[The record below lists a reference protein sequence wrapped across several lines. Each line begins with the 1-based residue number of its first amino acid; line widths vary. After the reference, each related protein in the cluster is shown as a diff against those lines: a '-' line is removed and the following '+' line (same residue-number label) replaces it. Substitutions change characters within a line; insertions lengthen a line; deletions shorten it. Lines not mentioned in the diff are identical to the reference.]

1 MKKTFLCGLL
11 LMVGT
16 ILEVCA
22 QSIILDNKLQFN
34 SADALA
40 SPPDGWNFENCSLA
54 QVPLNSTYF
63 VKLNNGSITTPRL
76 EGLAGNAR
84 IYFLIRPTES
94 DYTFSLS
101 VEGAGVLDR
110 ESDTYTSGQWSRG
123 VPYLLRNV
131 NESTRIVFHGEN
143 VMICNVEVSD
153 MGDLVFYES
162 FDRCAGSGG
171 TDDIYTI
178 SSSVITSAK
187 LDNPVGNEING
198 VTEGNKCVGF
208 PQNISNDVN
217 KAYVTPPIPSDDTS
231 SYLFSFKAAK
241 AKDNGKLQIQYYDN
255 TELKW
260 QSNTVTASLAFQEWK
275 DITFSLDNMDASKG
289 VYFIG
294 SLCFL
299 DELKIYEVKSLSMS
313 ESSLETAVA
322 SEWQDKTVC
331 LSLTRTFQEDIWNT
345 CCLPFDFTASLLRTA
360 AGNNELEVE
369 LRSVSSITSE
379 GVFHF
384 ESVLSIPAG
393 EPFLLKVSETVSNP
407 KFRNVVMKALEPASA
422 TSPSAPGYAFT
433 GCYGKTT
440 LNTDG
445 THVFIGTDGELH
457 RPSST
462 GNTMRG
468 MRAFFELPSY
478 EAARGIAF
486 DERPT
491 GIYHPMSPSSS
502 ADVLYNLSGQRVK
515 HPTSGLYIKNGKKII
530 LNHK

>member
-22 QSIILDNKLQFN
+22 QSIILSNKLQFN

-54 QVPLNSTYF
+54 QVPSNTTYF
-63 VKLNNGSITTPRL
+63 VQLNNGSITTPRL

-84 IYFLIRPTES
+84 IYFLIRPTKS
-94 DYTFSLS
+94 NYTFSLS

-123 VPYLLRNV
+123 VPYLLRNA

-153 MGDLVFYES
+153 MGDVIFYES
-162 FDRCAGSGG
+162 YDRCNGEHGQNGDFTDDDAGS
-171 TDDIYTI
+171 INN
-178 SSSVITSAK
+178 SM
-187 LDNPVGNEING
+187 LDNPMAKDGFKYVL
-198 VTEGNKCVGF
+198 EGNDCVIFRDNG
-208 PQNISNDVN
+208 
-217 KAYVTPPIPSDDTS
+217 YLYTPFIPSSETGG
-231 SYLFSFKAAK
+231 YILSFKLA
-241 AKDNGKLQIQYYDN
+241 GF
-255 TELKW
+255 
-260 QSNTVTASLAFQEWK
+260 SNYKSMSVKYTLNSGTTKTKNIAGIPLRGWG
-275 DITFSLDNMDASKG
+275 DFSVLIPEMDCSKG
-289 VYFIG
+289 LEFRG
-294 SLCFL
+294 NLCFL

-313 ESSLETAVA
+313 ESSLEAAVA

-345 CCLPFDFTASLLRTA
+345 CCLPFDFTASLLREA

-369 LRSVSSITSE
+369 LRRVSSITSE

-422 TSPSAPGYAFT
+422 TSPSAPDYAFT

-445 THVFIGTDGELH
+445 TRVFIGTDGELH
-457 RPSST
+457 RPSAT

-468 MRAFFELPSY
+468 MRAYFELPSY

-515 HPTSGLYIKNGKKII
+515 QPTSGLYIKNGKKII

>member
-1 MKKTFLCGLL
+1 MKKTFLCGLF

-63 VKLNNGSITTPRL
+63 VQLNNGSITTPML
-76 EGLAGNAR
+76 EGLAGNVR

-101 VEGAGVLDR
+101 VEGDGVLDR

-123 VPYLLRNV
+123 VPYLLRNA

-153 MGDLVFYES
+153 MGDVIFYES
-162 FDRCAGSGG
+162 YDRCNGEHGQNG
-171 TDDIYTI
+171 DFTDDDAGAIDN
-178 SSSVITSAK
+178 SM
-187 LDNPVGNEING
+187 LDNPMAKDGFKYVL
-198 VTEGNKCVGF
+198 EGNDCVIFRDKG
-208 PQNISNDVN
+208 
-217 KAYVTPPIPSDDTS
+217 YLCTPFIPSSETGG
-231 SYLFSFKAAK
+231 YILSFKLAGFH
-241 AKDNGKLQIQYYDN
+241 KDVLMSVKYTLNSGTTKTKNIADIP
-255 TELKW
+255 LK
-260 QSNTVTASLAFQEWK
+260 EWR
-275 DITFSLDNMDASKG
+275 DFSVLIPEMNRLKG
-289 VYFIG
+289 LEFRG
-294 SLCFL
+294 NLCFL

-345 CCLPFDFTASLLRTA
+345 CCLPFDFTASLLREA

-369 LRSVSSITSE
+369 LRRVSSITSE

-407 KFRNVVMKALEPASA
+407 KFRNVVIKALEPASA

-440 LNTDG
+440 LDTDG

-457 RPSST
+457 RPSAT

-468 MRAFFELPSY
+468 MRAYFELPSY

>member
-1 MKKTFLCGLL
+1 
-11 LMVGT
+11 
-16 ILEVCA
+16 
-22 QSIILDNKLQFN
+22 
-34 SADALA
+34 
-40 SPPDGWNFENCSLA
+40 
-54 QVPLNSTYF
+54 
-63 VKLNNGSITTPRL
+63 
-76 EGLAGNAR
+76 
-84 IYFLIRPTES
+84 
-94 DYTFSLS
+94 
-101 VEGAGVLDR
+101 
-110 ESDTYTSGQWSRG
+110 
-123 VPYLLRNV
+123 
-131 NESTRIVFHGEN
+131 
-143 VMICNVEVSD
+143 MICNVEVSD
-153 MGDLVFYES
+153 MGDVIFYES
-162 FDRCAGSGG
+162 YDRCNGDYGQNGNFTNNAGDS
-171 TDDIYTI
+171 I
-178 SSSVITSAK
+178 SNSN
-187 LDNPVGNEING
+187 LDNPMAKVDFDYVVQGDD
-198 VTEGNKCVGF
+198 CVIFKDKG
-208 PQNISNDVN
+208 
-217 KAYVTPPIPSDDTS
+217 YLCTPFIPSSETGG
-231 SYLFSFKAAK
+231 YILSFKLAGFH
-241 AKDNGKLQIQYYDN
+241 KDVLMSVKYTLNSGTTKTKNIADIP
-255 TELKW
+255 LK
-260 QSNTVTASLAFQEWK
+260 EWR
-275 DITFSLDNMDASKG
+275 DFSVLIPEMNRLKG
-289 VYFIG
+289 LEFRG
-294 SLCFL
+294 DLCFL

-369 LRSVSSITSE
+369 LRRVSSITSE

-407 KFRNVVMKALEPASA
+407 EFRNVVMKALEPASA

-440 LNTDG
+440 LNSDG
-445 THVFIGTDGELH
+445 TRVFIGTDGELH
-457 RPSST
+457 RPSAT

-468 MRAFFELPSY
+468 MRAYFELPSY

>member
-11 LMVGT
+11 LMVGA

-63 VKLNNGSITTPRL
+63 VQLNNGSITTPRL
-76 EGLAGNAR
+76 ESLAGNAR
-84 IYFLIRPTES
+84 IYFLIRPTER

-110 ESDTYTSGQWSRG
+110 ESDTYTSDQWNRG
-123 VPYLLRNV
+123 VPYLLRNA

-153 MGDLVFYES
+153 MGDVIFYES
-162 FDRCAGSGG
+162 YDRCNGDYGQNGNFTNNAGDS
-171 TDDIYTI
+171 I
-178 SSSVITSAK
+178 SNSN
-187 LDNPVGNEING
+187 LDNPMAKVDFDYVVQGDD
-198 VTEGNKCVGF
+198 CVIFKDKG
-208 PQNISNDVN
+208 
-217 KAYVTPPIPSDDTS
+217 YLCTPFIPSSETGG
-231 SYLFSFKAAK
+231 YILSFKLAGFH
-241 AKDNGKLQIQYYDN
+241 KDVLMSVKYTLNSGTTKTKNIADIP
-255 TELKW
+255 LKKW
-260 QSNTVTASLAFQEWK
+260 G
-275 DITFSLDNMDASKG
+275 DFSVLIPEMDRSKG
-289 VYFIG
+289 LEFRG
-294 SLCFL
+294 NLCFL

-313 ESSLETAVA
+313 ESSSETAVA

-345 CCLPFDFTASLLRTA
+345 CCLPFDFTSSLLCEA
-360 AGNNELEVE
+360 VGNNELKVE
-369 LRSVSSITSE
+369 LRRVSSITPE

-407 KFRNVVMKALEPASA
+407 EFRNVVMKALEPASA

-440 LNTDG
+440 LKTDG

-457 RPSST
+457 RPSAT